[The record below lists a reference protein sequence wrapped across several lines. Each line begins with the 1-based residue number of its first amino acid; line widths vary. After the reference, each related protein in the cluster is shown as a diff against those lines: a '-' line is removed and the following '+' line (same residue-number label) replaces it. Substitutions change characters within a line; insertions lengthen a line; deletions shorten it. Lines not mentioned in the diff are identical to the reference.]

1 MRSVSYRLTINVYIQ
16 KVLKG
21 NYKYYGHKIKL
32 LKAEKLYNEQALSH
46 CTYFD
51 IMLLNINGNSLF

>member
-1 MRSVSYRLTINVYIQ
+1 MHSVSYRLTINVYIQ

-32 LKAEKLYNEQALSH
+32 LKAEKLYNE
-46 CTYFD
+46 
-51 IMLLNINGNSLF
+51 